1 MWCLR
6 NPKNL
11 RLDEMSQE
19 RVHLSTPAPCALPTQ
34 AGAERRWE
42 MLRCEHTS
50 PPSRPGSGNANAA
63 RDGAVEAR
71 IRMVEIT
78 CAALPRLVW
87 GSIFAALFVCGCE
100 VGPNYHR
107 PDLVQPPR
115 YQSQA
120 TSQPAEA
127 SAALRPDWWH
137 LYHDPEL
144 DQLIAEAHA
153 NNQNLRQ
160 ALSRVE
166 EARAQARVAASYL
179 LPTATLDPS
188 YNRYRESGTRVSPV
202 TGTRTPAFTYNDYLV
217 PLNLSW
223 EIDVFGRIRR
233 QYESA
238 EAQARAASYDA
249 GFVRLTV
256 ETDVATYYYALRSLD
271 AQEQILTDSVKSFE
285 EEVRIVTAQLNNG
298 LVSPIDLY
306 QAQAQLASTVAQQK
320 DVQRARD
327 DEEHALATLCGRPAP
342 LFAVASDPLI
352 NPSPP
357 EVPVGLPGQLLT
369 RRPDVA
375 EAEQNLVA
383 ANAQVGVAVAQFY
396 PTFTLTGV
404 AGFESASASQIFEW
418 RSTLASIGPSMSLPI
433 FEGGRLT
440 NNLKYAKARY
450 SESLGAYINS
460 VLNAYQ
466 DVENALTDL
475 RALTNEVENLK
486 QAVESAKG
494 YHRTSGVQYRRGL
507 VNYLTVIDAERT
519 LLSNQLTLAQTVNSQ
534 VAASIHLIQSLGGGW
549 DPSIKP

>member
-1 MWCLR
+1 MSRPR
-6 NPKNL
+6 NPKIRRPVEMNQDRAHPSTAPSASGTHRVGVPL
-11 RLDEMSQE
+11 R
-19 RVHLSTPAPCALPTQ
+19 V
-34 AGAERRWE
+34 
-42 MLRCEHTS
+42 
-50 PPSRPGSGNANAA
+50 
-63 RDGAVEAR
+63 
-71 IRMVEIT
+71 
-78 CAALPRLVW
+78 VW
-87 GSIFAALFVCGCE
+87 GLVFAALLLCGCE

-107 PDLVQPPR
+107 PDLAQPAR

-120 TSQPAEA
+120 TSQPANQLV
-127 SAALRPDWWH
+127 ALRPDWWH

-179 LPTATLDPS
+179 LPTVTLDPS
-188 YNRYRESGTRVSPV
+188 YNRYRESGTRVSPL
-202 TGTRTPAFTYNDYLV
+202 TGEHTPAFTYNDYLV

-238 EAQARAASYDA
+238 EAQAKAASYDA

-256 ETDVATYYYALRSLD
+256 EADVATYYYALRSLD
-271 AQEQILTDSVKSFE
+271 AQEQILIDSVKAFE
-285 EEVRIVTAQLNNG
+285 EQVRIVTAQLNNG

-306 QAQAQLASTVAQQK
+306 QAQTQLASTVAQQK

-342 LFAVASDPLI
+342 LFAVARGPLK

-357 EVPVGLPGQLLT
+357 EVPGGLPGQLLN

-375 EAEQNLVA
+375 EAEQDLIA

-396 PTFTLTGV
+396 PTFTLTGA
-404 AGFESASASQIFEW
+404 AGFESASASQVFEW
-418 RSTLASIGPSMSLPI
+418 RSTLATIGPSMSLPI

-450 SESLGAYINS
+450 SESLGAYTNS

-475 RALTNEVENLK
+475 HALTNEVENLR
-486 QAVESAKG
+486 QAVGSSQG
-494 YHRTSGVQYRRGL
+494 YYRTSGVQYRRGL
-507 VNYLTVIDAERT
+507 TNYLTVIDAERT

-534 VAASIHLIQSLGGGW
+534 VAASIHLIRSLGGGW
-549 DPSIKP
+549 DPNFKP